1 MSSKKPLMSH
11 DPLDDI
17 TDETLGDVAAVPEE
31 VTEAKEADAAGDGVN
46 DRLVLPENLTIGEVG
61 DYHEVLL
68 RHLDRESAIRIDGQ
82 ALQVIDGAG
91 VQLLLAFVKDAVAR
105 SMAVNWIGASP
116 RLLGSAK
123 QLGVSKAM
131 QLDQLEDK
139 H

>member
-1 MSSKKPLMSH
+1 MSH

-17 TDETLGDVAAVPEE
+17 TDETPGDVSVVPDA
-31 VTEAKEADAAGDGVN
+31 VTETRPAEVAGDSVD

-61 DYHEVLL
+61 DYHEMLL
-68 RHLDRESAIRIDGQ
+68 HYLDRESAVRIDGQ

-91 VQLLLAFVKDAVAR
+91 MQLLLAFVKDAVAR
-105 SMAVNWIGASP
+105 SLDVHWIGASS
-116 RLLGSAK
+116 RLLGSAR

-131 QLDQLEDK
+131 QLDQLQDK